1 VEAYRPTD
9 ALSSLSLVHLGR
21 AFLLANRFE
30 DALSSAMR
38 ASTGARD
45 RRERGH
51 EAWAHH
57 LLGAIA
63 SRMNSIEEAEDH
75 YRRAMG
81 VAREFGMPPLLGHC
95 HLGLGML
102 FSRAGRLQD
111 SQQHLTTAA
120 AMFGEM
126 GMRLPS

>member
-9 ALSSLSLVHLGR
+9 ALSSFSLVHLGR
-21 AFLLANRFE
+21 AYLLANRFE

-38 ASTGARD
+38 ASTVARHEH
-45 RRERGH
+45 ERGH
-51 EAWAHH
+51 EAWAHY
-57 LLGAIA
+57 LIGSIA
-63 SRMNSIEEAEDH
+63 SRVNSIEKAADH
-75 YRRAMG
+75 YHRAMG
-81 VAREFGMPPLLGHC
+81 VARELGMPPLLGHC

-102 FSRAGRLQD
+102 FSRAGQLHD

-120 AMFGEM
+120 AMFGAM